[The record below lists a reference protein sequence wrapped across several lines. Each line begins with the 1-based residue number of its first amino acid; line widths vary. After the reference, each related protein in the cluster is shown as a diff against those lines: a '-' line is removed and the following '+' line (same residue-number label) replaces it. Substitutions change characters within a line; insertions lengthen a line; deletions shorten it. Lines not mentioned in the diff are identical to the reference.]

1 MVTENRLFSQIN
13 MEQTVYQN
21 YQRLTIQESPGKVV
35 AGRLPRSKDAI
46 LLGDLCDT
54 CKPGDEI
61 ELTGVY
67 TNNYD
72 GSLNTA
78 QGFPVFATVLLA
90 NHIAKKDAGAST
102 RALTDE
108 DVKAI
113 VSLSRDE
120 RIAERIVAS
129 VGPSIYGHYVS
140 TFSRPAIT
148 FLFDFFPEV
157 NSLMTDLI
165 SHLTIIW

>member
-1 MVTENRLFSQIN
+1 

-21 YQRLTIQESPGKVV
+21 YQRITRQESPGKVV

-46 LLGDLCDT
+46 LLGDLCDS

-72 GSLNTA
+72 GSLNTT

-90 NHIAKKDAGAST
+90 NHIAKKDAGQTARSM
-102 RALTDE
+102 TDE

-120 RIAERIVAS
+120 RLAERIVAS
-129 VGPSIYGHYVS
+129 VGPSIYGHHVRS
-140 TFSRPAIT
+140 FLCFNFIIFFSH
-148 FLFDFFPEV
+148 V
-157 NSLMTDLI
+157 N
-165 SHLTIIW
+165 

>member
-1 MVTENRLFSQIN
+1 

-21 YQRLTIQESPGKVV
+21 YQRVTIQEAPGKVV
-35 AGRLPRSKDAI
+35 AGRLPRAKDAI

-78 QGFPVFATVLLA
+78 QGNLITCFFNFNFVLNFNSTGFPVFATVLLA
-90 NHIAKKDAGAST
+90 NHIAKKDGDAST
-102 RALTDE
+102 RSLTDE

-113 VSLSRDE
+113 ISLSRDE
-120 RIAERIVAS
+120 RLADRIVAS
-129 VGPSIYGHYVS
+129 VGPSIYGHNV
-140 TFSRPAIT
+140 IK
-148 FLFDFFPEV
+148 FLFPFLCIV
-157 NSLMTDLI
+157 LKV
-165 SHLTIIW
+165 TIFCLL

>member
-1 MVTENRLFSQIN
+1 MGVNSDNENDNNTDNNTHNDADKEGDKNADNNFDNNANN
-13 MEQTVYQN
+13 M
-21 YQRLTIQESPGKVV
+21 
-35 AGRLPRSKDAI
+35 
-46 LLGDLCDT
+46 DT
-54 CKPGDEI
+54 DI
-61 ELTGVY
+61 IAHNIY